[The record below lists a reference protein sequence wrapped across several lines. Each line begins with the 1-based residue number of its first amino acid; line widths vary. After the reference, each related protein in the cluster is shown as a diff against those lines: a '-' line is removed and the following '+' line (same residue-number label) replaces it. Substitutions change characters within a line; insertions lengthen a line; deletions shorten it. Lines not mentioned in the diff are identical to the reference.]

1 MNDCEGVLHLQ
12 AGAEES
18 VLLVEAQISSEQRDS
33 DNLMASKGVTLE
45 IWNLLNHLF
54 SKEVFLPKIILN
66 AFKISKT
73 AFSKEKNPKLSSPRH
88 PPASLIPLKTQ
99 SNPADTK
106 HEVEASTLVPCANA
120 ELARCVTKHLLIS

>member
-18 VLLVEAQISSEQRDS
+18 VLLEAQISSEQRDS

-66 AFKISKT
+66 VFKISKT
-73 AFSKEKNPKLSSPRH
+73 AFSKEKTPNCPAPGTLLH
-88 PPASLIPLKTQ
+88 P
-99 SNPADTK
+99 
-106 HEVEASTLVPCANA
+106 
-120 ELARCVTKHLLIS
+120 